1 MSVEFPD
8 AVAWATDYLRT
19 RLPANGYPRAQVFD
33 RFNITAGEVVVLSR
47 DGGPTLDVVRETA
60 RLRINCYSEGQD
72 LTRVNALAQRVSSLL
87 FDSLGAGPVRQV
99 SRSSGPVV
107 VPDVKPRV
115 FMLFELTVVG
125 SPVTLA

>member
-8 AVAWATDYLRT
+8 VVAWATDYLRA
-19 RLPANGYPRAQVFD
+19 RLAANGYPRAQVSD
-33 RFNITAGEVVVLSR
+33 RFLSSMGDLVVVVR
-47 DGGPTLDVVRETA
+47 DGGPTLDVVRETV
-60 RLRINCYSEGQD
+60 RLRVNCFSEGQD
-72 LTRVNALAQRVSSLL
+72 VARVNALAQRVSTLL
-87 FDSLGAGPVRQV
+87 LDSLGSGPVRQV

-107 VPDVKPRV
+107 IPDVKPRV